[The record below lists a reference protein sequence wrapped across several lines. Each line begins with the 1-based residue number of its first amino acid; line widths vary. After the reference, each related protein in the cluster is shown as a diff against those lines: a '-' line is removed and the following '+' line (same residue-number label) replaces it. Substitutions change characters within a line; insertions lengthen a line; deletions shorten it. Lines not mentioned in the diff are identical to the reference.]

1 MGPPAAREDGVPHEG
16 GPRMIEIDGSHGEG
30 GGQLLRMAVALSAV
44 THQPVSVDRIRAGRP
59 NPGLAAQHVTALR
72 AVAELASAEVEGLA
86 VGSPK
91 IAFRPGD
98 LVGGDHAFDVGTAG
112 SVTLVLQACLPV
124 AFAAKTSTHLRIV
137 GGTDVKWSP
146 PLDSFA
152 RVFLPW
158 VRRLGGQADLLS
170 HRRGYYPRGGGE
182 VEIAVQPTP
191 SWSPVQLSEPGAIER
206 VRGIAHVSNLPED
219 IPRRMKA
226 AALRRLHG
234 VEDAKIEERTY
245 PSEDA
250 VGQGG
255 AVVLWVEREHTLLGA
270 DALAERGKSSERVGE
285 EAAEALESEI
295 LSGATVDV
303 HAADQIVA
311 YLALSDRPSAF
322 LVREVSPHLRTMA
335 WLIPQFLRRNV
346 EFQSIGDLTRVKM
359 SPTAA

>member
-1 MGPPAAREDGVPHEG
+1 
-16 GPRMIEIDGSHGEG
+16 MIEIDGSYGEG
-30 GGQLLRMAVALSAV
+30 GGQLLRTAVALSALTHRPV
-44 THQPVSVDRIRAGRP
+44 TVHRIRAGRP

-72 AVAELASAEVEGLA
+72 AVAELAAAEVEGLE
-86 VGSPK
+86 VGSSR
-91 IAFRPGD
+91 IMFRPGD
-98 LVGGDHAFDVGTAG
+98 LTGGDHAFDVGTAG

-146 PLDSFA
+146 PLDYFA

-158 VRRLGGQADLLS
+158 IRRLGGQADLLS

-182 VEIAVQPTP
+182 VEIAIQPTP
-191 SWSPVQLSEPGAIER
+191 SWSPILISEPGPLER

-219 IPRRMKA
+219 IPKRMKA

-255 AVVLWVEREHTLLGA
+255 AVVLWAEREHTLLGA
-270 DALAERGKSSERVGE
+270 DSLAERGKSSERIGE
-285 EAAEALESEI
+285 EAAEALEAEI

-303 HAADQIVA
+303 HAADQIVT
-311 YLALSDRPSAF
+311 YLALADRPSAF
-322 LVREVSPHLRTMA
+322 LVREVSAHLRSMA
-335 WLIPQFLRRNV
+335 WLVPQFLGRSV
-346 EFQSIGDLTRVKM
+346 EFQSIGELTRVKVGGP
-359 SPTAA
+359 SA